1 MARKKVK
8 QREPYRKS
16 GKRKSIK
23 SKKGGRK
30 YGSKEKECL
39 DDTFGED

>member
-1 MARKKVK
+1 MARKKEK

-23 SKKGGRK
+23 SKGGK
-30 YGSKEKECL
+30 KNDKTKESL
-39 DDTFGED
+39 ADTFGED

>member
-16 GKRKSIK
+16 GKKK
-23 SKKGGRK
+23 SKGGK
-30 YGSKEKECL
+30 HGKEKESL
-39 DDTFGED
+39 DDTFRED